1 MKRLALGFGTLVMAA
16 TVAMAHEGVKDP
28 LVKARMDLM
37 GEIKENTGTL
47 GNMLKGKIPFDAAQA
62 EAARLAQLEN
72 AKAIPAAF
80 ETQATDPKSEAAPA
94 IWTGWD
100 DFVAKTNDMIT
111 AVEAADASSLDSLR
125 GGMGAIGGSC
135 KACHKSYRID

>member
-1 MKRLALGFGTLVMAA
+1 MKRLVLGFGTLVMAA
-16 TVAMAHEGVKDP
+16 TVAMAHEGVKAP

-37 GEIKENTGTL
+37 GEIKDNTGTL

-62 EAARLAQLEN
+62 EAARLALLEN

-80 ETQATDPKSEAAPA
+80 ETPATDPKTEAAPA
-94 IWTGWD
+94 IWTDWD
-100 DFVAKTNDMIT
+100 DFIAKTDGMIT
-111 AVEAADASSLDSLR
+111 AVEAADTSSMDTLR
-125 GGMGAIGGSC
+125 AGMGAIGGSC

>member
-1 MKRLALGFGTLVMAA
+1 MKRLVLGFGTLVMAA

-37 GEIKENTGTL
+37 GEIKDSTGVL

-62 EAARLAQLEN
+62 EAARLALLDH

-80 ETQATDPKSEAAPA
+80 EVQATDPKTEAAPA
-94 IWTGWD
+94 IWTDWD
-100 DFVAKTNDMIT
+100 DFVAKSNDMVA
-111 AVEAADASSLDSLR
+111 AVEAADASSMDSLR
-125 GGMGAIGGSC
+125 AGMGAIGGSC